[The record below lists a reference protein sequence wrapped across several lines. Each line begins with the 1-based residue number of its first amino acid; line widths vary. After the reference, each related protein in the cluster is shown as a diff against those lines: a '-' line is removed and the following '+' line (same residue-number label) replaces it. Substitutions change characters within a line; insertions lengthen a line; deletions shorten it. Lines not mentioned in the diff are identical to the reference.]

1 MHVAIDAFPAAP
13 FEVQWLP
20 AVRWLRSS
28 SVGSDEV
35 LLSTECRILR
45 LQIANQIECVENFMT
60 HWHLFS
66 IEEIIF
72 NLYYTIYF
80 NNIQEKN

>member
-1 MHVAIDAFPAAP
+1 MHVAIDAFPATP
-13 FEVQWLP
+13 FEVNGFQP
-20 AVRWLRSS
+20 CGGCAAHP
-28 SVGSDEV
+28 VGSDEV

-66 IEEIIF
+66 IEEIVF